1 MIDGQNCER
10 EIVRTHGIRLCSVNS
25 IHSDCGI
32 PNEAG
37 AFVIATWRL
46 GLRSINISIII
57 INISISNYIFNTK
70 MSQDKGTMSAKIFQ
84 GVPENEGEEG
94 RPLRD

>member
-1 MIDGQNCER
+1 MFCKF
-10 EIVRTHGIRLCSVNS
+10 HSFRLWN
-25 IHSDCGI
+25 

-46 GLRSINISIII
+46 GLRSIDISIII

-70 MSQDKGTMSAKIFQ
+70 MSQDKGTMIAKISQ

-94 RPLRD
+94 RPLRDCAT